1 MGVTLVVFVV
11 TVCSGVQVDVPHFHG
26 KNWNYIKGA
35 FMTIDR
41 PYGKLFDF
49 LHHRIGSTHVVHHI
63 DCTIPHYRAKK
74 ATEAIKNTFPEH
86 YLYDPTP
93 IPEVTVYLIKLLTF
107 FMRKVKVLQRCTCHF
122 NMFDTNSEMNTG
134 DVARVDQV
142 HCGRGARQQ
151 VGLRAGQGHPRAPAR
166 YQRLSPQR

>member
-1 MGVTLVVFVV
+1 MCSPSKGRSEVGVTSVVFVV

-63 DCTIPHYRAKK
+63 DCTIPHYRAL
-74 ATEAIKNTFPEH
+74 E
-86 YLYDPTP
+86 
-93 IPEVTVYLIKLLTF
+93 
-107 FMRKVKVLQRCTCHF
+107 
-122 NMFDTNSEMNTG
+122 
-134 DVARVDQV
+134 VARV
-142 HCGRGARQQ
+142 RMAL
-151 VGLRAGQGHPRAPAR
+151 GLGLG
-166 YQRLSPQR
+166 